1 MLCVVKDIAFVSLLL
16 TASITDL
23 RSRTIPYT
31 VCALIALTGLIGYSP
46 VRLWGLLL
54 SVPFFIASG
63 FDKGGAGDFF
73 LIAASC
79 FVLGLPRGT
88 AGLMLGLF
96 CFCLFYLAAT
106 AVRKRRGKKEK
117 PVSYPLA
124 PFLAVGFA
132 AAYFI

>member
-1 MLCVVKDIAFVSLLL
+1 VLCAIKGVAFVSLLL
-16 TASITDL
+16 TASVTDL

-31 VCALIALTGLIGYSP
+31 VCALIALTGLIGFSP

-54 SVPFFIASG
+54 AVPFFIASG

-79 FVLGLPRGT
+79 FVLGLPRG
-88 AGLMLGLF
+88 AFGLTLGLL
-96 CFCLFYLAAT
+96 CFCLFYLAVA
-106 AVRKRRGKKEK
+106 AVRTRRGKKEK
-117 PVSYPLA
+117 PVSHPLA
-124 PFLAVGFA
+124 PFLAVGFT